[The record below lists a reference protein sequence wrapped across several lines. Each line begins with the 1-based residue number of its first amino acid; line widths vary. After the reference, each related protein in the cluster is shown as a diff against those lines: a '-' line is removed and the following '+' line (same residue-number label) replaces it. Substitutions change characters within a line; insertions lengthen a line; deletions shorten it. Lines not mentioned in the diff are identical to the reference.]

1 MQQKQC
7 NEFFVTKK
15 CNLVTLWPPASLR
28 SPWGSQQ
35 NLSRVGSSGG
45 GAGHGQGRHGTK
57 DCVYSQEE
65 GVVRLPLRWVWQGA
79 DYISTKV

>member
-1 MQQKQC
+1 M
-7 NEFFVTKK
+7 TKK
-15 CNLVTLWPPASLR
+15 LLKLKVQSGDTVPPASLR

-65 GVVRLPLRWVWQGA
+65 GVVRLPLRWVWQRA
-79 DYISTKV
+79 DYTLIKV